1 MLDFEGISELLV
13 ILTVL
18 LIVYLFHM
26 HFNLFKVSL
35 LSNLYK
41 AQHFEAR
48 GFEVGA
54 YIYLNMKRCRG
65 YYRMVF
71 T

>member
-35 LSNLYK
+35 
-41 AQHFEAR
+41 
-48 GFEVGA
+48 
-54 YIYLNMKRCRG
+54 
-65 YYRMVF
+65 
-71 T
+71 